1 MSGDS
6 TMCLGSKAVTITLGL
21 LLTAVP
27 MCGQT
32 NPPPKPAE
40 EEFENESNPTQ
51 TVFLSVRNQYFN
63 RSDGNWTNALVIRS
77 DRIFMRKHKRLG
89 GKAGILTRFDL
100 PVAVAEVGGTTHA
113 GLGDLYAQALYL
125 PWLTP
130 HTAVALG
137 SGITIPTATH
147 RTLGGGKWVVAPLLA
162 PVWFFPER
170 KGFFFVK
177 LHQFVSFAG
186 PSDRRDFNYL
196 LSTPT
201 LVYRFRPRW
210 WVGMDTEVKTD
221 WEQDNHVSFRSGL
234 EIGHVVTP
242 RLALAVKLEVP
253 WGAHREAAPSV
264 PGDWALKL
272 IITRYRRRD

>member
-6 TMCLGSKAVTITLGL
+6 TMCLGSKAATIALGL
-21 LLTAVP
+21 LLTAMP

-32 NPPPKPAE
+32 NPPPKPA

-51 TVFLSVRNQYFN
+51 TVFLSVRNQYLN
-63 RSDGNWTNALVIRS
+63 RSDGNWTNALAIRS
-77 DRIFMRKHKRLG
+77 DRIFMRKHKRLS

-100 PVAVAEVGGTTHA
+100 PVAISEVGGTTHA
-113 GLGDLYAQALYL
+113 GLGDLYAQALHV

-130 HTAVALG
+130 RFAVALG

-147 RTLGGGKWVVAPLLA
+147 RTLGGGKWVSAPLLV

-221 WEQDNHVSFRSGL
+221 WEQDNQVSFRSGL
-234 EIGHVVTP
+234 EIGHVVKP
-242 RLALAVKLEVP
+242 RYALAVKLEVP
-253 WGAHREAAPSV
+253 WGGHREAAPSV
-264 PGDWALKL
+264 PGDWALKQ